1 MKFNKTF
8 EDSLEK
14 IPSDWKP
21 FLIQYKSLKKCIKK
35 IVLELNAKGLS
46 QIMADK
52 NQRIEYSLEC
62 YKPECTFEDGPV
74 HVRPCIKVCPSCFGQ
89 TSKECLYVKKYDSSS
104 SSPFDLPK
112 YDNMALTPLADY
124 ETHHMENSLNQFSS
138 VSCIELEAD
147 GEFFVTLLEDI
158 YKLNCL
164 QKQNQDKF
172 LINLKNIQQML
183 IEVTSP
189 FKKDIYTWRKIFQ
202 IYMEYKIFV
211 GNTESDREER
221 SWEFAQRQLTCFI
234 DRINNSHLTS
244 PFKKDIY
251 TWRKIFQIYM
261 EYKIFVGNTES
272 DREERSWEFAQRQL
286 TCFIDRINN
295 SHLVKKLKNPLSKIA
310 YENFMKLN
318 ISLVLMKKFQYFNQ
332 LATSKIIKK
341 HDKKTS
347 LFSGSMFR
355 DLIEKYFLTEN
366 TFKSLCCAMEQL
378 TIIIPQID
386 DYNCP
391 ICLNIAWKPIR
402 LCCSHVFCVRCL
414 VKSIRKGMRNC
425 PICRAKDAVY
435 KADKKN
441 LDICL
446 TNFLELYFPRE
457 VYKKQ
462 TDDDRERVAEE
473 VEALTGLRI
482 EERQTCVLL

>member
-1 MKFNKTF
+1 MKFGKTF
-8 EDSLEK
+8 ENSLER

-21 FLIQYKSLKKCIKK
+21 FLIKYKSLKKCIKK

-74 HVRPCIKVCPSCFGQ
+74 HVRPCIKVCQSCYGQ

-104 SSPFDLPK
+104 SSSLDLPK
-112 YDNMALTPLADY
+112 YDNMALTPLVDY
-124 ETHHMENSLNQFSS
+124 ETHHME
-138 VSCIELEAD
+138 ITD
-147 GEFFVTLLEDI
+147 GEFFITLLEDI
-158 YKLNCL
+158 YQLNCL

-172 LINLKNIQQML
+172 LKNLKDMQQML

-202 IYMEYKIFV
+202 IYVEYKIFV

-221 SWEFAQRQLTCFI
+221 SWEFAQ
-234 DRINNSHLTS
+234 
-244 PFKKDIY
+244 
-251 TWRKIFQIYM
+251 
-261 EYKIFVGNTES
+261 G
-272 DREERSWEFAQRQL
+272 QL

-295 SHLVKKLKNPLSKIA
+295 SHLVKKLKHPLSKIA

-332 LATSKIIKK
+332 LATKKLIKK

-347 LFSGSMFR
+347 LVSGSMFR

-366 TFKSLCCAMEQL
+366 TFKSLCSAMEQL
-378 TIIIPQID
+378 TTIIPQID

-425 PICRAKDAVY
+425 PICRAKDAIY
-435 KADKKN
+435 NADQKN

-446 TNFLELYFPRE
+446 MNFLDLYFPLE

-473 VEALTGLRI
+473 VEAITGLRI
-482 EERQTCVLL
+482 EERQTC